1 MLLLLFS
8 IQFSSVQSLSH
19 VRLFATPWTTACQA
33 SLSIT
38 NSQSPPKPIKSCS
51 TLWSYELQHGRPLC
65 PSSSARP
72 CPSPCPLN
80 RWRSLFPCPFFI
92 SLFPLFLPSYFLLC
106 YFLSLSSFLH
116 VTSMYCMKWRNRDNT
131 WISDCVRYQ
140 LNKSTF
146 KDGVRVFLNF

>member
-8 IQFSSVQSLSH
+8 IQFSSVQSLSR

-80 RWRSLFPCPFFI
+80 RWRHPAISSSVSLFFC
-92 SLFPLFLPSYFLLC
+92 LPSFPTSGSFPMSCLAIQGTLKSLLQHH
-106 YFLSLSSFLH
+106 SLKASVLWCSAFFMVSLTSIHDFWKYHSF
-116 VTSMYCMKWRNRDNT
+116 D
-131 WISDCVRYQ
+131 
-140 LNKSTF
+140 
-146 KDGVRVFLNF
+146 